1 VPKSTSGACL
11 VLQARFNVL
20 LFQLPPANALLFPS
34 PADCC
39 DGTDELS
46 GCKNTCIEKNSA
58 KRDALRAKIDEF
70 KASLEKKAQYAA
82 SAAGVREHI
91 KQRHANVD
99 GDIAS
104 TEQEL
109 QKLTGAARGAGL
121 QLALLQ
127 QPAAAAVRRCR

>member
-1 VPKSTSGACL
+1 MHSSSCPASYST
-11 VLQARFNVL
+11 VLIVL
-20 LFQLPPANALLFPS
+20 LLLLQPPAFFLQP

-58 KRDALRAKIDEF
+58 KRDALRAKIDEY
-70 KASLEKKAQYAA
+70 KASLEKKAQYAS

-91 KQRHANVD
+91 KQRHQNVD

-109 QKLTGAARGAGL
+109 QKLAGEAAMSGY
-121 QLALLQ
+121 
-127 QPAAAAVRRCR
+127 